1 MISTVTTKIAVAA
14 AGLVLAAAAAAAA
27 AVGSPPSASDK
38 GRATAEEHTGFP
50 VPVAAGRADEVV
62 ADDDAVDDEEVEAPE
77 VEAPEDEE
85 NGGGPLDNHG
95 AAVSAVATDHTVTGR
110 EHGQAV
116 SEVARSDAG
125 KPSHGADE
133 ADEGDDGGET
143 DEGAPQGAEQGHGH
157 GKP

>member
-1 MISTVTTKIAVAA
+1 VISTVTTRIAVAA
-14 AGLVLAAAAAAAA
+14 AGLVLAGAAAAA
-27 AVGSPPSASDK
+27 AVGSPPSASDE

-62 ADDDAVDDEEVEAPE
+62 ADDDADDDEEVEAPE

-85 NGGGPLDNHG
+85 NGGGPVDNHG
-95 AAVSAVATDHTVTGR
+95 AAVSAVATDHTVTGS

-125 KPSHGADE
+125 KPSHGDGE
-133 ADEGDDGGET
+133 ADEGDDGGEI
-143 DEGAPQGAEQGHGH
+143 DEGAPQGAEQGQGH